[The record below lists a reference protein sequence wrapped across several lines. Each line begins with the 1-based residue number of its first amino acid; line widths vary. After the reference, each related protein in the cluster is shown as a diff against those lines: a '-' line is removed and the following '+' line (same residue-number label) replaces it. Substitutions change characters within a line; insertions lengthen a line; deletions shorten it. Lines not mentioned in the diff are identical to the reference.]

1 LGGNFLSFKNKT
13 VLFSTNQT
21 LKSSSTK
28 MVSVN
33 KLLNLLKSGKPKP
46 ADESGSF
53 YEFQK
58 VCTELSNESS
68 HKGKTDII
76 EDYLSSFKGDVY
88 LFLKLILPKAD
99 QRKYNLKEKKLIKI
113 FSGIIGT
120 DQEEMLTDLEQGD
133 ISETL
138 AKVF

>member
-1 LGGNFLSFKNKT
+1 
-13 VLFSTNQT
+13 
-21 LKSSSTK
+21 
-28 MVSVN
+28 
-33 KLLNLLKSGKPKP
+33 
-46 ADESGSF
+46 
-53 YEFQK
+53 
-58 VCTELSNESS
+58 
-68 HKGKTDII
+68 
-76 EDYLSSFKGDVY
+76 
-88 LFLKLILPKAD
+88 LKLILPKAD